1 MSMSDN
7 GGGAAS
13 NTLGIQMLRT
23 IAQQI
28 SAMTAAIQVAFPTF
42 QAAAPATATSPG
54 APGQVAY
61 DSTHF
66 YVCVAANTWVRAT
79 LATF

>member
-28 SAMTAAIQVAFPTF
+28 SAMTAAIQAVFP
-42 QAAAPATATSPG
+42 AATASATSATTGSASALPADPAGYLVVTLPG
-54 APGQVAY
+54 GGVGKVPY
-61 DSTHF
+61 YNS
-66 YVCVAANTWVRAT
+66 
-79 LATF
+79 

>member
-28 SAMTAAIQVAFPTF
+28 SAMTAAILSVFPQQTGT
-42 QAAAPATATSPG
+42 AATATAG
-54 APGQVAY
+54 A
-61 DSTHF
+61 
-66 YVCVAANTWVRAT
+66 AT
-79 LATF
+79 LPAAPVGFIVVTLPGGATAKIPYYAS